1 MRGIN
6 PILSGWFVTVS
17 DKLENWQQH
26 EDVMRTCLGILKRG
40 NVNDTYNK
48 TSLRDAIHE
57 TVGDKGLGL
66 PKAYLSFIALAFA
79 LHLQDA
85 IFMKTGG
92 RSLMKIPADMV
103 PNKCEVIIGLEH
115 QVLVD
120 IYDNEQSLW
129 TTRIDKFEKNIG
141 LDNSHMT
148 YLCLKSSLKKFSKTE
163 ESELRNEVEHL
174 TEETPV
180 QLDRPD
186 EFEYTISSQIVQ
198 ILQHHGQSS
207 FSQWLNRLRSSLHE
221 DHPDYEEVC
230 NLQEI
235 LGQIDHQYFEN
246 VYVEGTDK

>member
-1 MRGIN
+1 
-6 PILSGWFVTVS
+6 
-17 DKLENWQQH
+17 
-26 EDVMRTCLGILKRG
+26 
-40 NVNDTYNK
+40 
-48 TSLRDAIHE
+48 
-57 TVGDKGLGL
+57 
-66 PKAYLSFIALAFA
+66 
-79 LHLQDA
+79 
-85 IFMKTGG
+85 
-92 RSLMKIPADMV
+92 MKIPADMV

-186 EFEYTISSQIVQ
+186 EFEYTISLQIVQ

-235 LGQIDHQYFEN
+235 LGQIDHQCFEN
-246 VYVEGTDK
+246 VYVKGTDE